1 MLRGWLQGD
10 AVLCREVA
18 PRGEPGRS
26 TTRVSAG
33 GAGCE
38 AAEVG
43 ADHGSLPSPAPLST
57 VLSNRFGHR
66 LVVMAGGLLV
76 SAGMVIASF
85 ARGVVDMYITIGIV
99 SGECPSCLVLCSIP
113 PARLPTHGAAAPPEL
128 VLRQGWAPGSAFC
141 PVLARAPARTQPCA
155 HSGLGS
161 LGRTKL
167 CPASNPLTLPL
178 SLFLLLLHFPRL
190 QPRCSVNIYGQE
202 LALLRGRVATGSNI
216 LSR

>member
-26 TTRVSAG
+26 TTRLSAG
-33 GAGCE
+33 GGGCE

-43 ADHGSLPSPAPLST
+43 VDHGSLPSPAPLST

-85 ARGVVDMYITIGIV
+85 ARGVLDMYVTIGIV
-99 SGECPSCLVLCSIP
+99 SGECQVLAP
-113 PARLPTHGAAAPPEL
+113 HTRAVLGAAAPPEL
-128 VLRQGWAPGSAFC
+128 ILQQGWAPGLAFC
-141 PVLARAPARTQPCA
+141 PVPARAPSTTQRCA
-155 HSGLGS
+155 HSG
-161 LGRTKL
+161 
-167 CPASNPLTLPL
+167 
-178 SLFLLLLHFPRL
+178 
-190 QPRCSVNIYGQE
+190 
-202 LALLRGRVATGSNI
+202 RV
-216 LSR
+216 